1 MRKYDLLV
9 AGEINPDLIL
19 AVPDSK
25 IEFGQVETLAEN
37 GILTI
42 GSSSVI
48 FACGA
53 ARLGL
58 KVGFHGV
65 VGEDAFGHFMLDE
78 MQQRG
83 IDTANVIVDRDQ
95 QTGFSVILNH
105 GADRAILTYLGA
117 INSLSPDHLTDEI
130 LSQARHLHIASFFL
144 QSQLR
149 PGVANIFRRAHSLGL
164 MTSLDTNW
172 DPTGE
177 WAGVEAVL
185 AHTSVFLPNLAE
197 AQALTG
203 EEDVEEVLAR
213 LSSQAETVAVKL
225 GARGAVARQGTEIVR
240 IGAPQVQV
248 IDTVG
253 AGDSFDAGFIYG
265 YLQGWPLQLCL
276 QLAVVC
282 GSQSTQVAGGATGQP
297 TLTEAMKLVREL
309 A

>member
-185 AHTSVFLPNLAE
+185 AE
-197 AQALTG
+197 A
-203 EEDVEEVLAR
+203 
-213 LSSQAETVAVKL
+213 
-225 GARGAVARQGTEIVR
+225 
-240 IGAPQVQV
+240 
-248 IDTVG
+248 
-253 AGDSFDAGFIYG
+253 
-265 YLQGWPLQLCL
+265 
-276 QLAVVC
+276 
-282 GSQSTQVAGGATGQP
+282 GSQRANS
-297 TLTEAMKLVREL
+297 LD
-309 A
+309 